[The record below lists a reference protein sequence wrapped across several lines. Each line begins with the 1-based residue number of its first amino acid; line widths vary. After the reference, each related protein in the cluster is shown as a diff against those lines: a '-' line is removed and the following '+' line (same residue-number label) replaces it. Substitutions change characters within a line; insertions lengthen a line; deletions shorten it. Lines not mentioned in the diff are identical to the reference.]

1 MDRKVILT
9 KKQIE
14 NSIKRLSFEIIER
27 NIKINEICLIGLEK
41 NGYLIAKR
49 IEKIISENTSKKITT
64 LKLSSNDGNFK
75 LSKEIE
81 KKQKVVILIDDVL
94 KSGKTIIYAIKYL
107 LDFKIEKLRT
117 LVLIDRNHNDFPVG
131 LDFTG
136 LKLSTTLEEH
146 INVKL
151 GEKEA
156 AYLD

>member
-27 NIKINEICLIGLEK
+27 NIKINDICLIGLEK

-64 LKLSSNDGNFK
+64 LKLSSNDGSFK
-75 LSKEIE
+75 LSKVIE

-146 INVKL
+146 INVEL

>member
-27 NIKINEICLIGLEK
+27 NIKINDICLIGLEK

-64 LKLSSNDGNFK
+64 LKLSSNNGNFK

>member
-14 NSIKRLSFEIIER
+14 NSIKRLSFEVIER
-27 NIKINEICLIGLEK
+27 NIKINDICLIGLEK

-107 LDFKIEKLRT
+107 LNFKIEKLRT

-146 INVKL
+146 INLKL

>member
-14 NSIKRLSFEIIER
+14 NSIKRLSFEVIER
-27 NIKINEICLIGLEK
+27 NIKINDICLIGLEK

-64 LKLSSNDGNFK
+64 LKLSANDGNFK

>member
-27 NIKINEICLIGLEK
+27 NIKINDICLIGLEK

-49 IEKIISENTSKKITT
+49 IKKIISENTSKKIST

>member
-1 MDRKVILT
+1 MNRKVILT

-27 NIKINEICLIGLEK
+27 NIKINDICLIGLEK

-49 IEKIISENTSKKITT
+49 IEKIISENTSKKIST
-64 LKLSSNDGNFK
+64 LKLSSNHGSFK

>member
-14 NSIKRLSFEIIER
+14 NSIKRLSFEVIER
-27 NIKINEICLIGLEK
+27 NIKINDICLIGLEK

-49 IEKIISENTSKKITT
+49 IEKIISENTSKKIST

>member
-14 NSIKRLSFEIIER
+14 NSIKRLSYEIIER
-27 NIKINEICLIGLEK
+27 NIKINDICLIGLEK

-64 LKLSSNDGNFK
+64 LKLSSNDGCFK
-75 LSKEIE
+75 LSKKIE

>member
-27 NIKINEICLIGLEK
+27 NIKINDICLIGLEK

-64 LKLSSNDGNFK
+64 LKLSSNDGSFK
-75 LSKEIE
+75 LSKVIE

-117 LVLIDRNHNDFPVG
+117 LVLIDRNHNNFPVG

>member
-14 NSIKRLSFEIIER
+14 NSIKRLSFEVIER
-27 NIKINEICLIGLEK
+27 NIKINDICLIGLEK

-64 LKLSSNDGNFK
+64 LKLSSNNGNFK

>member
-14 NSIKRLSFEIIER
+14 NSIKRLSFEVIER
-27 NIKINEICLIGLEK
+27 NIKINDICLIGLEK

>member
-49 IEKIISENTSKKITT
+49 IEKIISENTSKKIST

>member
-1 MDRKVILT
+1 MNRKVILT

-14 NSIKRLSFEIIER
+14 NSIKRLSFEVIER
-27 NIKINEICLIGLEK
+27 NIKINDICLIGLEK

>member
-27 NIKINEICLIGLEK
+27 NIKINDICLIGLEK

-64 LKLSSNDGNFK
+64 LKLSSNDGSFK
-75 LSKEIE
+75 LSKVIE

>member
-14 NSIKRLSFEIIER
+14 NSIKRLSFEVIER
-27 NIKINEICLIGLEK
+27 NIKINDICLIGLEK

-49 IEKIISENTSKKITT
+49 IEKIISENTSKKIST

-107 LDFKIEKLRT
+107 LDFKIKKLRT

>member
-27 NIKINEICLIGLEK
+27 NIKINDICLIGLEK

-49 IEKIISENTSKKITT
+49 IEKIISENTSKKIST

-107 LDFKIEKLRT
+107 LDFKIKKLRT

>member
-1 MDRKVILT
+1 MNRKVILT

-14 NSIKRLSFEIIER
+14 NSIKRLSFEVIER
-27 NIKINEICLIGLEK
+27 NIKINDICLIGLEK

-64 LKLSSNDGNFK
+64 LKLSSNNGNFK

>member
-14 NSIKRLSFEIIER
+14 NSIKRLSFEVIER
-27 NIKINEICLIGLEK
+27 NIKINDICLIGLEK

-64 LKLSSNDGNFK
+64 LKLSSNDKSFK

-156 AYLD
+156 AYLN

>member
-14 NSIKRLSFEIIER
+14 NSIKRLSFEVIER
-27 NIKINEICLIGLEK
+27 NIKINDICLIGLEK

-156 AYLD
+156 AYLN

>member
-14 NSIKRLSFEIIER
+14 NSIKRLSFEVIER
-27 NIKINEICLIGLEK
+27 NIKINDICLIGLEK

-64 LKLSSNDGNFK
+64 LKLSSNDGSFK

>member
-27 NIKINEICLIGLEK
+27 NIKINDICLIGLEK